1 MTGGLEWAARP
12 VIPVIMTMML
22 AMKVIHWGVL

>member
-1 MTGGLEWAARP
+1 MTGDQFKVARP

-22 AMKVIHWGVL
+22 AMNIQGVL

>member
-1 MTGGLEWAARP
+1 MTGGPFKAARP

-22 AMKVIHWGVL
+22 AMNIQGVL

>member
-1 MTGGLEWAARP
+1 MTGDLEWAARP

-22 AMKVIHWGVL
+22 AMNIQGVL

>member
-1 MTGGLEWAARP
+1 MTGGPFKAARP

-22 AMKVIHWGVL
+22 AMNIQGIL